1 MKKRVIIP
9 VSIALCA
16 SLIAGGTT
24 LALSDE
30 KKEEKDISNVI
41 SVEDNS
47 DKLQKD
53 ETVYVLA
60 GADGSVKKI
69 IVSDWIKNTLKASAL
84 TDRSELENAEN
95 IRGDESYTV
104 NGENCRVWD
113 AQGNDIYYQGNIDK
127 ELPVDLKVTYYLD
140 GKAVSADEI
149 KGKSGKVKIRFD
161 YKNKQYETVN
171 IDGKDEKIYVPFVM
185 VTGLILDNDVFTN
198 VNITNGKIIND
209 GDRTVAAGF
218 ALPGMQESLNL
229 DKEKLEIPD
238 YVEISADAENFE
250 MTNTVTIATNDV
262 FNMIS
267 TDTDTVDELES
278 TVKQL
283 TDAVNALCDGSDKLY
298 GGLCTLLN
306 KSDELISGIDKLC
319 EGARQLKDGT
329 VAVDAGAGEIKA
341 GLTELD
347 GGLTELDSNN
357 EKLNAGARQI
367 FESILASAEEKI
379 TSYGLTVDKLT
390 PENYNKVLS
399 DLINSPTQTQQ
410 AELIA
415 IADST
420 VNEELIKKNIPEE
433 NRATVKYMLAKR
445 VVAGKTQSE
454 AMTEIG
460 GILQNAKI
468 YSSAPTALPAYQALY
483 EVVYAQVRDEA
494 IAERITSVAVYLS
507 SKNGK
512 QPTECIALAQAVAA
526 DAKTYSTEATEATSE
541 TGKKT
546 VNGFLLAAAKER
558 LAPQTEEAKKS
569 LDSVNTFN
577 EKLKE
582 YTDGVASAKDGSD
595 ELLEGAGTLKD
606 GTKSLKDGADTLY
619 NGILTLKDG
628 TPALVSGITELR
640 DGSKQL
646 SDGLK
651 EFNEEAVK
659 KITDA
664 VDGDLKGLLVR
675 IKAVGDVS
683 KDYTS
688 FTGISED
695 MAGKVKFV
703 YRTDAIEK

>member
-9 VSIALCA
+9 VSVALCL

-24 LALSDE
+24 LALSDDKKDE
-30 KKEEKDISNVI
+30 KNISDIV

-47 DKLQKD
+47 GKLQKD

-60 GADGSVKKI
+60 SADGTVKKI
-69 IVSDWIKNTLKASAL
+69 IVSDWIKNTLKSSTL
-84 TDRSELENAEN
+84 TDYSELENAEN
-95 IRGDESYTV
+95 VKGDESYTV
-104 NGENCRVWD
+104 SGENCRVWD

-127 ELPVDLKVTYYLD
+127 ELPVDLSVTYYLD

-149 KGKSGKVKIRFD
+149 KGKSGKVKIRYD

-185 VTGLILDNDVFTN
+185 ITGLMLDNDIFTN
-198 VNITNGKIIND
+198 VNVTNGKLIND
-209 GDRTVAAGF
+209 GDRTIVAGF

-229 DKEKLEIPD
+229 DKEKLELPD
-238 YVEISADAENFE
+238 YIEITADAKDFE
-250 MTNTVTIATNDV
+250 MANTVTIAANDMI
-262 FNMIS
+262 NMVN
-267 TDTDTVDELES
+267 TDNLDSVDELDS
-278 TVKQL
+278 AIKQL
-283 TDAVNALCDGSDKLY
+283 TDAMTALCDGSDKLY

-306 KSDELISGIDKLC
+306 KSGELISGVDKLC
-319 EGARQLKDGT
+319 AGAQQLKDGAA
-329 VAVDAGAGEIKA
+329 AVDAGAGQIKD

-357 EKLNAGARQI
+357 AKLNGGARQI
-367 FESILASAEEKI
+367 FESVLAAAQEKI
-379 TSYGLTVDKLT
+379 SSYGITVDKLT

-399 DLINSPTQTQQ
+399 DLITSPTQEQQ
-410 AELIA
+410 QELIA
-415 IADST
+415 IADKT
-420 VNEELIKKNIPEE
+420 VDAELAKNSVPEE
-433 NRATVKYMLAKR
+433 NRAVVKYMLAKR
-445 VVAGKTQSE
+445 VIAGKTQDE
-454 AMTEIG
+454 AMGEIAA
-460 GILQNAKI
+460 ILQDAKI
-468 YSSAPTALPAYQALY
+468 YSAVPTALPAYKALY
-483 EVVYAQVRDEA
+483 DAVYAQMPDAAV
-494 IAERITSVAVYLS
+494 AERITSVAVYLAS
-507 SKNGK
+507 QSGA
-512 QPTECIALAQAVAA
+512 QPAQCISAAQAVAA
-526 DAKTYSTEATEATSE
+526 NANVYAAEATESSTE
-541 TGKKT
+541 TGAKVT
-546 VNGFLLAAAKER
+546 NGFLLAAAQK
-558 LAPQTEEAKKS
+558 TINEAKSS

-582 YTDGVASAKDGSD
+582 YTDGVTSAKNGADKLVSGSD
-595 ELLEGAGTLKD
+595 ALKD
-606 GTKSLKDGADTLY
+606 GTSSLKEGTETLY

-640 DGSKQL
+640 DGSRQL

-651 EFNEEAVK
+651 EFNESGVK

-664 VDGDLKGLLVR
+664 VDGDLKGLFVR

-695 MAGKVKFV
+695 MAGKVKFI

>member
-9 VSIALCA
+9 VSVALCL

-24 LALSDE
+24 LALSDD
-30 KKEEKDISNVI
+30 KKDKKNISDIV

-47 DKLQKD
+47 GKLQKD

-60 GADGSVKKI
+60 SADGTVKKI
-69 IVSDWIKNTLKASAL
+69 IVSDWIKNTLKSSTL
-84 TDRSELENAEN
+84 TDYSELKNAEN
-95 IRGDESYTV
+95 VKGDESYTV
-104 NGENCRVWD
+104 SGENCRVWD

-127 ELPVDLKVTYYLD
+127 ELPVDLSVTYYLD

-149 KGKSGKVKIRFD
+149 KGKSGKVKIRYD

-185 VTGLILDNDVFTN
+185 ITGLMLDNDIFTN
-198 VNITNGKIIND
+198 VNVTNGKLIND
-209 GDRTVAAGF
+209 GDRTIVAGF

-229 DKEKLEIPD
+229 DKEKLELPD
-238 YVEISADAENFE
+238 YIEITADAKDFE
-250 MTNTVTIATNDV
+250 MTNTVTIAANDMI
-262 FNMIS
+262 NMVN
-267 TDTDTVDELES
+267 TDNLDSVDELDS
-278 TVKQL
+278 AIKQL
-283 TDAVNALCDGSDKLY
+283 TDAMTALCDGSDKLY

-306 KSDELISGIDKLC
+306 KSGELISGVDKLC
-319 EGARQLKDGT
+319 AGAQQLKDGAA
-329 VAVDAGAGEIKA
+329 AVDAGAGQIKD

-357 EKLNAGARQI
+357 AKLNGGARQI
-367 FESILASAEEKI
+367 FESVLAAAQEKI
-379 TSYGLTVDKLT
+379 SSYGITVDKLT

-399 DLINSPTQTQQ
+399 DLITSPTQEQQ
-410 AELIA
+410 QELIA
-415 IADST
+415 IADKT
-420 VNEELIKKNIPEE
+420 VDAELAKNSVPEE
-433 NRATVKYMLAKR
+433 NRAVVKYMLAKR
-445 VVAGKTQSE
+445 VIAGKTQDE
-454 AMTEIG
+454 AMGEIAA
-460 GILQNAKI
+460 ILQDAKI
-468 YSSAPTALPAYQALY
+468 YSTVPTALPAYKALY
-483 EVVYAQVRDEA
+483 DAVYAQMPDAAV
-494 IAERITSVAVYLS
+494 AERITSVAVYLAS
-507 SKNGK
+507 QSGA
-512 QPTECIALAQAVAA
+512 QPAQCISAAQAVAA
-526 DAKTYSTEATEATSE
+526 NAKVYAAEAAESSTE
-541 TGKKT
+541 TGAKVT
-546 VNGFLLAAAKER
+546 NGFLLAAAQK
-558 LAPQTEEAKKS
+558 TINEAKSS

-582 YTDGVASAKDGSD
+582 YTDGVTSAKNGTDKLVSGSD
-595 ELLEGAGTLKD
+595 ALKD
-606 GTKSLKDGADTLY
+606 GTSSLKEGTETLY

-640 DGSKQL
+640 DGSRQL

-651 EFNEEAVK
+651 EFNESGVK

-664 VDGDLKGLLVR
+664 VDGDLKGLFIR

-695 MAGKVKFV
+695 MAGKVKFI

>member
-9 VSIALCA
+9 VSVALCL

-24 LALSDE
+24 LALSDDKKDE
-30 KKEEKDISNVI
+30 KNISDIV

-47 DKLQKD
+47 GKLQKD

-60 GADGSVKKI
+60 SADGTVKKI
-69 IVSDWIKNTLKASAL
+69 IVSDWIKNTLKSSTL
-84 TDRSELENAEN
+84 TDYSELENAEN
-95 IRGDESYTV
+95 VKGDESYTV
-104 NGENCRVWD
+104 SGENCRVWD

-127 ELPVDLKVTYYLD
+127 ELPVDLSVTYYLD

-149 KGKSGKVKIRFD
+149 KGKSGKVKIRYD

-185 VTGLILDNDVFTN
+185 ITGLMLDNDIFTN
-198 VNITNGKIIND
+198 VNVTNGKLIND
-209 GDRTVAAGF
+209 GDRTIVAGF

-229 DKEKLEIPD
+229 DKEKLELPD
-238 YVEISADAENFE
+238 YIEITADAKDFE
-250 MTNTVTIATNDV
+250 MTNTVTIAANDM
-262 FNMIS
+262 FNMVN
-267 TDTDTVDELES
+267 TDNLDSVDELDS
-278 TVKQL
+278 AIKQL
-283 TDAVNALCDGSDKLY
+283 TDAMTALCDGSDKLY

-306 KSDELISGIDKLC
+306 KSGELISGVDKLC
-319 EGARQLKDGT
+319 AGAQQLKDGAA
-329 VAVDAGAGEIKA
+329 AVDAGAGQIKD

-357 EKLNAGARQI
+357 AKLNGGARQI
-367 FESILASAEEKI
+367 FESVLAAAQEKI
-379 TSYGLTVDKLT
+379 SSYGITVDKLT

-399 DLINSPTQTQQ
+399 NLITSPTQEQQ
-410 AELIA
+410 QELIA
-415 IADST
+415 IADKT
-420 VNEELIKKNIPEE
+420 VEAELAKNSVPEE
-433 NRATVKYMLAKR
+433 NRAVIKYMLAKR
-445 VVAGKTQSE
+445 VIAGKTQDE
-454 AMTEIG
+454 AMGEIAA
-460 GILQNAKI
+460 ILQDAKI
-468 YSSAPTALPAYQALY
+468 YSTVPTELPAYKALY
-483 EVVYAQVRDEA
+483 DAVYAQMPDAAV
-494 IAERITSVAVYLS
+494 AERITSVAVYLAS
-507 SKNGK
+507 QSGA
-512 QPTECIALAQAVAA
+512 QPAQCISAAQAVAA
-526 DAKTYSTEATEATSE
+526 NAKVYAAEAAESSTE
-541 TGKKT
+541 TGAKVT
-546 VNGFLLAAAKER
+546 NGFLLAAAQK
-558 LAPQTEEAKKS
+558 TINEAKSS

-582 YTDGVASAKDGSD
+582 YTDGVTSAKNGTDKLVSGSD
-595 ELLEGAGTLKD
+595 ALKD
-606 GTKSLKDGADTLY
+606 GTSSLKEGTETLY

-640 DGSKQL
+640 DGSRQL

-651 EFNEEAVK
+651 EFNESGVK

-664 VDGDLKGLLVR
+664 VDGDLKGLFIR

-695 MAGKVKFV
+695 MAGKVKFI